1 MFTPGNIGDDEPILT
16 IFQIGLK
23 PPSSFFLISII
34 ALILSLSL
42 SLSVFFCDVVYVRLK
57 NFFEA
62 CTFWYTSCT
71 VVFVH
76 LVFVG
81 FHGCFLFTGDVLDCN
96 WDGLHTFLVN
106 WQESHSRSVEG
117 GVKNSSRLAKG
128 NAPNCSQQWSGK
140 DGHQDIVYHRESCHP
155 VMLSEYQ
162 KGPLHIPRPSVWVSN
177 FRPKSTVFGVF
188 FGAEN
193 SDPTGGFRKKS
204 LYTNQIA
211 EMSLCFASIVQ
222 PVTWCNLPSC

>member
-1 MFTPGNIGDDEPILT
+1 MFTPRNIGEDEPILT

-34 ALILSLSL
+34 ALILSLILSL
-42 SLSVFFCDVVYVRLK
+42 SLSVFIFLRRCVCESK
-57 NFFEA
+57 NIFEA

-71 VVFVH
+71 VVCVH

-81 FHGCFLFTGDVLDCN
+81 FHGCVLFTSDVLDCN

-117 GVKNSSRLAKG
+117 GVKNSSRLAKR
-128 NAPNCSQQWSGK
+128 NVPNCSQQWSGK

-162 KGPLHIPRPSVWVSN
+162 KDHHTYLDPP
-177 FRPKSTVFGVF
+177 FGYQISGQKGLCLVF
-188 FGAEN
+188 FLGQKIQTY
-193 SDPTGGFRKKS
+193 SDPWRIQEKKS
-204 LYTNQIA
+204 L
-211 EMSLCFASIVQ
+211 
-222 PVTWCNLPSC
+222 